1 MKLDRQM
8 DLLPVFR
15 FRYHHLVE
23 LRERKKRLI
32 RAVLLLML
40 LRLLTVLA
48 VEDLEGLG
56 VGGTVGEA
64 VMARERVGGRVV
76 AVEDVERPDDERRN
90 GLGFAGVCVC
100 GGWPL

>member
-1 MKLDRQM
+1 
-8 DLLPVFR
+8 
-15 FRYHHLVE
+15 VE

-32 RAVLLLML
+32 RARGAVLLPML
-40 LRLLTVLA
+40 LRLLAVLA
-48 VEDLEGLG
+48 VEDLVDLG

-90 GLGFAGVCVC
+90 GLGFAGVC
-100 GGWPL
+100 GG